1 MARCTRTT
9 EAGLAASALTHPA
22 GANVMMFDDL
32 GSATRTV
39 ASIVDDAR
47 RIGVLL
53 TDEPLA
59 AVCLANRSATA
70 RAAWVRD
77 VAELREAIAA
87 IAVNLLVVHPRTIT
101 RETWPELLA
110 TFRLDLPRRCSSR
123 LSDGSART

>member
-1 MARCTRTT
+1 
-9 EAGLAASALTHPA
+9 
-22 GANVMMFDDL
+22 MMFDDL
-32 GSATRTV
+32 CSATRTV
-39 ASIVDDAR
+39 AKIVGDAR

-59 AVCLANRSATA
+59 AVCLANRCVTA

-77 VAELREAIAA
+77 VAELREAMSA
-87 IAVNLLVVHPRTIT
+87 IAVNFLVVHPSTIT

-123 LSDGSART
+123 LSGGSARM